1 MTGQK
6 SKLSKKL
13 RTGKI
18 SNKNFV
24 KASKNGISVLFFL
37 SPTLVIFLT
46 FIIFPVFFSF
56 YLSFQ
61 HWNMFSAEQSYVG
74 LENYIRMFGDSEF
87 WEVLKNTLIYTIGTV
102 PFNMVLS
109 LLAAYVLNRK
119 LIGKKIIRTAFF
131 APVIISPVA
140 AAVIWR
146 WMYDPNF
153 GLINYVLSFFGIK
166 GPNWLNDP
174 NSAMFALILMAVWKT
189 FGINM
194 VLFSAGLQ
202 GIPESYYEAAEIDG
216 AGRWSKFWK
225 ITIPLLSP
233 TTFFIMVMSIIG
245 SFQVFDIVYVLTSG
259 GPLGSTKVLVFYLY
273 EHAFKFFEM
282 GYASAVAYVL
292 FTILI
297 ILTLLQVK
305 YMRTRVYDAV

>member
-273 EHAFKFFEM
+273 EHSFKFFEM

>member
-1 MTGQK
+1 MFKTSGT
-6 SKLSKKL
+6 KKDFIKRNL
-13 RTGKI
+13 KAR
-18 SNKNFV
+18 KNCV
-24 KASKNGISVLFFL
+24 SALFFL

-56 YLSFQ
+56 YLSFHQ
-61 HWNMFSAEQSYVG
+61 WNMFSTDQSYVG
-74 LENYIRMFGDSEF
+74 LENYVRMFGDAEF

-102 PFNMVLS
+102 PLNMVLS
-109 LLAAYVLNRK
+109 LLVAYVLNRK
-119 LIGKKIIRTAFF
+119 LIGKKFLRTAFF

-153 GLINYVLSFFGIK
+153 GLINYFLSFFGLK
-166 GPNWLNDP
+166 GPNWLNEP

-202 GIPESYYEAAEIDG
+202 GIPESYYEAADIDG
-216 AGRWSKFWK
+216 AGRWSKFWR
-225 ITIPLLSP
+225 ITLPLLSP

-273 EHAFKFFEM
+273 EHAFKFFDM

-305 YMRTRVYDAV
+305 YMRSRVYDAV